1 MRGCVCSG
9 LHACLH
15 MCLHAWVNALTY
27 VWRVAPWQISMQSTD
42 CLHLCQFHLGN
53 WLTAIHS
60 VPVTTTF
67 LFAGRWRSTTGESI
81 SGNSYHS
88 QHENMSGLNYAFSN
102 QNRQRKC
109 SVFVSFR
116 LSLCHSTLCVYT
128 DVEINTCSFQKGCPP
143 PLGLCLLA
151 QSLWRE
157 SNVLD
162 NWQLTM
168 LPLSELCEFNPHWAR
183 DNLAASLWVIG
194 HFPQPGK
201 NNTNIYVCMR
211 ACVYV
216 FMHIRMPACLSPCT
230 CEWPH
235 ACVFCGIVQY
245 LRWGE

>member
-1 MRGCVCSG
+1 
-9 LHACLH
+9 
-15 MCLHAWVNALTY
+15 
-27 VWRVAPWQISMQSTD
+27 
-42 CLHLCQFHLGN
+42 
-53 WLTAIHS
+53 
-60 VPVTTTF
+60 
-67 LFAGRWRSTTGESI
+67 
-81 SGNSYHS
+81 
-88 QHENMSGLNYAFSN
+88 MSGLNYAFSN

-201 NNTNIYVCMR
+201 KTTTRIFMYACVRACMCSCIYACLHVCLHARVNVRTHASSVVLSNIYGDANNILNTNMLYAKTQFTAKGNI
-211 ACVYV
+211 
-216 FMHIRMPACLSPCT
+216 
-230 CEWPH
+230 
-235 ACVFCGIVQY
+235 
-245 LRWGE
+245 